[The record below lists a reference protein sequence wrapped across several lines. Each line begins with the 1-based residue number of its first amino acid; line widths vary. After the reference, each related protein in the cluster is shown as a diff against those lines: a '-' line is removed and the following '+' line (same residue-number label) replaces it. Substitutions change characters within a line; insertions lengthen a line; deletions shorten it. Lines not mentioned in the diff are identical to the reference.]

1 MGTLSPPTSRL
12 SIRIEPG
19 LNCDEDARAR
29 RPALSVATGLDAV
42 VLLKVPQ
49 ACGARAKSAEPVTVP
64 GRQRTAARCAA
75 PGIRG
80 SMLRCARE
88 TNNVTFPGRGAARS
102 GAPLIRGL
110 PKRGAC
116 QVRGACD
123 DPGSAAHRCASAA
136 CCAAP
141 GNTRNRDVTA
151 VLTLVTGCVT

>member
-64 GRQRTAARCAA
+64 GRQRTAPRCAA
-75 PGIRG
+75 PGIR
-80 SMLRCARE
+80 RY
-88 TNNVTFPGRGAARS
+88 GAAPRPKNKQRDVPRTRCSVERS
-102 GAPLIRGL
+102 GT
-110 PKRGAC
+110 
-116 QVRGACD
+116 V
-123 DPGSAAHRCASAA
+123 HR
-136 CCAAP
+136 
-141 GNTRNRDVTA
+141 
-151 VLTLVTGCVT
+151 